1 VYGNGAKDPVIAISA
16 LALVGGNAD
25 EFTAAMPVN
34 NSLEAGE
41 ATTLTVGFTPQSE
54 GLKTADLL
62 IYYNN
67 ASSPLRVPLYGTGKA
82 NGTTVTVPYRIKS
95 GSSGNVQLNGK
106 TWSADGAYALN
117 NPQAYANLQLAHIG
131 ATDEDS
137 LYLRGLTTSEEGK
150 PLRYELPL
158 LNGDYWVRLHFAET
172 YWNVPGGDL
181 GGGPGSRVMSIRMEN
196 ELKLVN
202 LDVAGTVGS
211 ASALVKNVP
220 VKVSDDTLMIEISA
234 SANRP
239 AVCAIEVYQ
248 FKAGTITSVPNPAGR
263 SEGPRVYPNP
273 LQGQF
278 SMALPA
284 AYRGRN
290 ALQLVDAAGRVFA
303 LGNRSL
309 PATGG
314 TITMDVSGLGLSS
327 GVYFLHIH
335 NESGRKEALKLL
347 QP

>member
-1 VYGNGAKDPVIAISA
+1 
-16 LALVGGNAD
+16 
-25 EFTAAMPVN
+25 
-34 NSLEAGE
+34 
-41 ATTLTVGFTPQSE
+41 
-54 GLKTADLL
+54 
-62 IYYNN
+62 
-67 ASSPLRVPLYGTGKA
+67 
-82 NGTTVTVPYRIKS
+82 
-95 GSSGNVQLNGK
+95 
-106 TWSADGAYALN
+106 
-117 NPQAYANLQLAHIG
+117 
-131 ATDEDS
+131 
-137 LYLRGLTTSEEGK
+137 
-150 PLRYELPL
+150 
-158 LNGDYWVRLHFAET
+158 
-172 YWNVPGGDL
+172 
-181 GGGPGSRVMSIRMEN
+181 MSIRMEN